1 MPFTVGD
8 LGDAKVWIYFITSQ
22 VLRPNYDS
30 FIDAWADLGIYTRG
44 VNVLVLLREGYE
56 EEVERLKREIGF
68 KNLPCLIITYEP
80 LFDEVLKEKKLKEGK
95 VFVLEKGIFTERLIE
110 DNKKVKHFIKGLY
123 NAAKEDDLEGY
134 LRSKKVESLLGMV
147 WSQIK
152 DFVRIRKNVS
162 EVEQ

>member
-30 FIDAWADLGIYTRG
+30 IIHALADLGIVTRDVG
-44 VNVLVLLREGYE
+44 VVIISGE
-56 EEVERLKREIGF
+56 EYKEPVECLKREIGF
-68 KNLPCLIITYEP
+68 KELPCLIITYEP
-80 LFDEVLKEKKLKEGK
+80 LVLKEKKIKEGK

-152 DFVRIRKNVS
+152 DFVRKTCPNKHRTS
-162 EVEQ
+162 